1 MLYKILKPLVKL
13 ILKIFFRYE
22 EVNKPKNIGEQRL
35 VVCANHMSWIDP
47 ILLIASF
54 DQRIYFMAKKELF
67 QNKFMAMFYK
77 SIGAFPIDRHGLDR
91 EALKKAEEILANEEV
106 LGIFPEGT
114 RIKNVEEVS
123 RENFNNGIAML
134 ATRGDANIL
143 PIRIKG
149 NYKPFRK
156 MQVIYTDIVDINKV
170 EGQSRKERYEN
181 IVDQVYENIYIKAWK
196 SVKNV
201 AICKFLLYNIKKY
214 D

>member
-1 MLYKILKPLVKL
+1 MLYKILKPIVKL
-13 ILKIFFRYE
+13 LLKIFFRYE
-22 EVNKPKNIGEQRL
+22 EVNKPKGIGNQRL
-35 VVCANHMSWIDP
+35 IVCANHMSWLDP

-54 DQRIYFMAKKELF
+54 DKRIYFMAKKELF

-91 EALKKAEEILANEEV
+91 EALKKAEEVLENEEV

-114 RIKNVEEVS
+114 RIKKKEDIS

-134 ATRGDANIL
+134 ASRGNANIL

-149 NYKPFRK
+149 NYKPFKK

-170 EGQSRKERYEN
+170 EGQSRKKRYEN

-196 SVKNV
+196 MLQFASFYYT
-201 AICKFLLYNIKKY
+201 I
-214 D
+214 